1 MIISKLLNLLYN
13 IDNSPALFIIL
24 LIFAIIIIIITSSIH
39 IVPKNEV
46 FLILRAKKDF
56 LVLKEGLHFLI
67 PFFSKIVKKFS
78 LNEQQL
84 HLSLTDV
91 KIKTLI

>member
-56 LVLKEGLHFLI
+56 LVLKYVDFTRAAGSFLWRI
-67 PFFSKIVKKFS
+67 F
-78 LNEQQL
+78 
-84 HLSLTDV
+84 
-91 KIKTLI
+91 